1 MPETYGNLKIH
12 FVSPT
17 EADFEIIKNIYN
29 YYIENSTATYYTEK
43 VSIRELREFIPMGHK
58 KYKSFLIQMDNEC
71 CGFCYFSQYKKRQAY
86 DRTAEISLYLKPEYT
101 GRGIGKDVL
110 NYLENVAKQNGISV
124 LIGIISGD
132 NENSIKLFERTG
144 YEKCAHFRQ
153 VGEKFNKIL
162 DVVSYQKIIRKI

>member
-1 MPETYGNLKIH
+1 
-12 FVSPT
+12 
-17 EADFEIIKNIYN
+17 
-29 YYIENSTATYYTEK
+29 
-43 VSIRELREFIPMGHK
+43 
-58 KYKSFLIQMDNEC
+58 MDNEC

-110 NYLENVAKQNGISV
+110 TYLENVAKQNGISV